1 MAVSTRLRLRLRRAR
16 PAGKQLRN
24 QTYSGSPPPWPGLPP
39 SLKLRRPG
47 VARGPGGD
55 GFRPSTS
62 LVRRHCQETPGTR
75 REPGPVLLCMGLFSR
90 FFASRP
96 CGASPDQ
103 LTPLRNAQFSTLIL
117 ASRITGPHLSI
128 SDFRKLASS
137 AGVEPFGVAPS
148 SSNRDLTGGWAS
160 AALVSALIFAMT
172 LGGVLAGT
180 KKPNH
185 DDTSKPGTPASAIV
199 GRSGT
204 TEMRSLVV
212 TASARTLP
220 AFTCGRIDGMLSKV
234 TSTR

>member
-1 MAVSTRLRLRLRRAR
+1 MLYQLSYLGTAASHGPGAPVYSQAR
-16 PAGKQLRN
+16 
-24 QTYSGSPPPWPGLPP
+24 WPCLPGFACGF
-39 SLKLRRPG
+39 PG
-47 VARGPGGD
+47 RGPPAD
-55 GFRPSTS
+55 
-62 LVRRHCQETPGTR
+62 
-75 REPGPVLLCMGLFSR
+75 
-90 FFASRP
+90 
-96 CGASPDQ
+96 
-103 LTPLRNAQFSTLIL
+103 
-117 ASRITGPHLSI
+117 
-128 SDFRKLASS
+128 
-137 AGVEPFGVAPS
+137 GVEPFGVVPT

-220 AFTCGRIDGMLSKV
+220 AFTCGRIEGMLSKI
-234 TSTR
+234 TSTRPGMRSLIASAPPR